1 MRRSRLVAG
10 VSFLS
15 HGRPNQRSFDEGAAA
30 DGADQDAAGA
40 VFGEDLQVD
49 VQLLSEHG
57 TGGVLVRP
65 VSSSALIEAALVGPA
80 VAEERDTRDQPASPH
95 PAAASWLCRLGDE
108 HRPLP
113 VTFDPAAE
121 HHLRL
126 EKWADR
132 LSMWLDGHPIAE
144 IEVPA
149 DPSRFALF
157 TDGAAAAF
165 RDVSFTGLA

>member
-1 MRRSRLVAG
+1 MKETQSVLEKPDGRL
-10 VSFLS
+10 
-15 HGRPNQRSFDEGAAA
+15 DEAKVNAWCEKA
-30 DGADQDAAGA
+30 PDG
-40 VFGEDLQVD
+40 
-49 VQLLSEHG
+49 
-57 TGGVLVRP
+57 
-65 VSSSALIEAALVGPA
+65 
-80 VAEERDTRDQPASPH
+80 ERTNIRYF
-95 PAAASWLCRLGDE
+95 ASWLCRLGDE
-108 HRPLP
+108 HWPLP
-113 VTFDPAAE
+113 VTFDPADE